1 MAAPLTAG
9 ATAVM
14 RSEHAQMR
22 ELLRE
27 LRDARAG
34 CEAML
39 LADVVDR
46 LLLLIQQH
54 NPKQE
59 NVLYPTVDQTLADQ
73 LRARFVPQRAG

>member
-1 MAAPLTAG
+1 MAAPLTAE

>member
-22 ELLRE
+22 ELLR
-27 LRDARAG
+27 DARAG

-39 LADVVDR
+39 LTDVVDR